1 MKTLDGKVVTITGA
15 ASGMGRALALACAAR
30 GSRLAISDID
40 EAGVRETA
48 ERAGKAGIEVDV
60 QRLDVAD
67 RKAIHA
73 WAAHVSS
80 RFGGTDVLINNAGV
94 SLSHSIEAMSDE
106 DFEWLFNINFWGV
119 ANGCK
124 AFLPQLKARPE
135 AHIVNTSSVFGIIA
149 VPTQAAYNAAKFA
162 VRGYTEALRQELA
175 STNVRVTC
183 VHPGGIKTEIAR
195 RGRHYEDAAGR
206 PTDTLTAAQNFEKM
220 ARTSAEDAATAI
232 IDAILNERPRLLI
245 GADAY
250 VIDAIARLFP
260 VGYSHVVDRV
270 AKFAAKRTQ
279 KSPA

>member
-1 MKTLDGKVVTITGA
+1 MKTLQGKVVAITGA
-15 ASGMGRALALACAAR
+15 ASGMGRALALQCAAR

-40 EAGVRETA
+40 EPGVRETA
-48 ERAGKAGIEVDV
+48 ERAAKSGAEVHV

-67 RKAIHA
+67 RKAIYG
-73 WAAHVSS
+73 WAGAIAS

-124 AFLPQLKARPE
+124 AFLPQLKERPE

-162 VRGYTEALRQELA
+162 VRGYTEALRQELR
-175 STNVRVTC
+175 STRVRVTC

-195 RGRHYEDAAGR
+195 RGRHYEDATGR
-206 PTDTLTAAQNFEKM
+206 PTDTRTAAQNFEKM
-220 ARTSAEDAATAI
+220 ARTTAEAAATAI
-232 IDAILNERPRLLI
+232 IGAILKEQPRLLI
-245 GADAY
+245 GTDAY
-250 VIDAIARLFP
+250 FIDAIARLFP
-260 VGYSHVVDRV
+260 SGYDRV
-270 AKFAAKRTQ
+270 VEGVTKLAAKRAV
-279 KSPA
+279 SSDG